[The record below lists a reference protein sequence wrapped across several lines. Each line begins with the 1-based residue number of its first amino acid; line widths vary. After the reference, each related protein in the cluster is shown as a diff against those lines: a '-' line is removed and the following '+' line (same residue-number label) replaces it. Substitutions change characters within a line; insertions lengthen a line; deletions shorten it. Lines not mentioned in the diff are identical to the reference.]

1 MMGWWSSSAGNAL
14 DEQIAKATSSSLYEP
29 IPPPSVPKKTPGH

>member
-14 DEQIAKATSSSLYEP
+14 DEQIAKATSSSLYEHNLF
-29 IPPPSVPKKTPGH
+29 PGWTGGH